1 MRAAAAAMLLAAGLS
16 TPAATE
22 PERLT
27 LACTGTMANPT
38 TPDDKPV
45 PVSMGIVVNFTTRSV
60 HGFNVAGLADF
71 PVKIVAIND
80 AIITFFGSDPD
91 PRPPIVKW
99 TISGSIDRVTGDVG
113 ATSAGNTD
121 KIATSTTY
129 QLKCKPAERM
139 F

>member
-1 MRAAAAAMLLAAGLS
+1 MRAAAAVTFLVVGLS
-16 TPAATE
+16 AGAAAE

-27 LACTGTMANPT
+27 LACNGTMANPT

-45 PVSMGIVVNFTTRSV
+45 AVSMGIVVNLATRSV
-60 HGFNVAGLADF
+60 HGFNVTGLADF
-71 PVKIVAIND
+71 PVKIVAMND
-80 AIITFFGSDPD
+80 ATITFFGSDPN
-91 PRPPIVKW
+91 PPPPIIKW

-113 ATSAGNTD
+113 AVSAGNTD

-129 QLKCKPAERM
+129 ELKCRPAERI